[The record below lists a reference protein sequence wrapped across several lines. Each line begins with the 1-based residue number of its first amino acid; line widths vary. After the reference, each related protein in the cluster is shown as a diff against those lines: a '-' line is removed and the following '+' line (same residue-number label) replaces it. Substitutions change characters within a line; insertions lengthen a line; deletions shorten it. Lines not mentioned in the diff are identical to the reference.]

1 MTQKRLKF
9 GAFMAPFHPTNDNPV
24 LCLERDLELIEW
36 LDKLGYDE
44 VWLGEHHSG
53 GWEISAS
60 PEIFIAAA
68 AQRTRRIRF
77 GTGVSSVPYH
87 NIFMLADRLRQLEY
101 LTHGRLM
108 AGFGPGSLPAD
119 AYMQG
124 INTAETRDILDDSME
139 YLVRLFRGETVT
151 CDTKYCKLQD
161 AMLQLEPYHES
172 GSELFVASQVSPSG
186 ARLAGKYGLGML
198 SIGATSTGGFNSLA
212 SNWGIAEE
220 VAKDYGNTVNR
231 DQWRLVG
238 PMHIAETREKA
249 MENVRWG
256 YHRWFDYFRNV
267 AALPLAPDG
276 VDPIQQ
282 MIDSGFAVIGTP
294 EDAIEQIHR
303 LLEQSGGFGSFLHL
317 AVNWADWAET
327 KKSYELFAR
336 YVIPE
341 VNRMN
346 DSRRASE
353 KFLRDNNEKFKG
365 QMQSAVKDSINKY
378 AASKGDKFIHPDLRD
393 HSSKP

>member
-1 MTQKRLKF
+1 
-9 GAFMAPFHPTNDNPV
+9 
-24 LCLERDLELIEW
+24 
-36 LDKLGYDE
+36 
-44 VWLGEHHSG
+44 
-53 GWEISAS
+53 
-60 PEIFIAAA
+60 
-68 AQRTRRIRF
+68 
-77 GTGVSSVPYH
+77 
-87 NIFMLADRLRQLEY
+87 MLADRLRQLEY

-346 DSRRASE
+346 DSRCASE